1 MIESPLTLVLEMP
14 SGSPE
19 ALCVFTRPQQNAR
32 GIIFSRSAIAELRD
46 QIGEDRDGVYV
57 LWDDELWDDETP
69 SNPRVYIGEG
79 SALARIGGHEREK
92 AFWSRGAVF
101 ISSDASLH
109 KTVGKRLEAELVRLA
124 KDARRCTLENKN
136 SPQFLSLGAADRDF
150 ATGCLSFIRLC
161 LRVAGVRFLE
171 KPAGKADDTP
181 DLYLKAK
188 NIKATGYE
196 SEGFF
201 IVKEGSQAVKNETPS
216 IHAWLSSLRK
226 DLITNKVLLLD
237 GDVYRVTR
245 DYEFKSPSAATGALL
260 GSIPGGLTMWKNEQ
274 GKTLRDIQAERE

>member
-19 ALCVFTRPQQNAR
+19 ALCVFTRQGRNTE
-32 GIIFSRSAIAELRD
+32 GIIFSRSAIAELRAR
-46 QIGEDRDGVYV
+46 IGEDRDGVYV
-57 LWDDELWDDETP
+57 LWDDETP
-69 SNPRVYIGEG
+69 TNPSVYIGEG
-79 SALARIGGHEREK
+79 SALARIRGHEQEK
-92 AFWSRGAVF
+92 AFWNRGAVF
-101 ISSDASLH
+101 TSSDASMH

-124 KDARRCTLENKN
+124 KDAGRCDLENKN
-136 SPQFLSLGAADRDF
+136 SPQSPSLGAVDRDF
-150 ATGCLSFIRLC
+150 AKGCLSFIRLC

-181 DLYLKAK
+181 YLYMEAK

-201 IVKEGSQAVKNETPS
+201 IVKEGSQAVKDETLS
-216 IHAWLSSLRK
+216 IHPWLSSLRK
-226 DLITNKVLLLD
+226 DLLTNKVLRLD

-245 DYEFKSPSAATGALL
+245 DYEFKSPSAAAGALL
-260 GSIPGGLTMWKNEQ
+260 GSVPSGLTMWKNEQ